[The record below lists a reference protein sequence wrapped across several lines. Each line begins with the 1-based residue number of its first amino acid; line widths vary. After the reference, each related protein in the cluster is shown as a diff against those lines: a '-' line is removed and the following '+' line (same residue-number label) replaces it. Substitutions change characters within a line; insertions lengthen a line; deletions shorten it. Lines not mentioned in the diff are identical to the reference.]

1 MNLSWVV
8 KKPLISE
15 KAMNQGGNTYTFLV
29 DEKATKGEIKEA
41 IRQFFGKEALT
52 VRTAKTGSE
61 KKMALGKHRRMIEKA
76 GIKKAFVQLKE
87 GESFDFYDFP
97 KEEEGK
103 K

>member
-1 MNLSWVV
+1 MDLSWVI

-41 IRQFFGKEALT
+41 IKQFFGKEALS
-52 VRTAKTGSE
+52 VRTSKSGGE

-76 GIKKAFVQLKE
+76 GVKKAFVQLKE

>member
-1 MNLSWVV
+1 MDLSLVV

-15 KAMNQGGNTYTFLV
+15 KAMSQGGNTYTFLV

-41 IRQFFGKEALT
+41 IRQFFGKKALT

-61 KKMALGKHRRMIEKA
+61 KKMALGKHRRMIKKA
-76 GIKKAFVQLKE
+76 GVKKALVQLKE